1 MGQVTPAEQP
11 DPRRQMG
18 VADQVLVGLSAL
30 AVAAIA
36 IYIMF
41 AIAGSLFRFEVPD
54 ELLIVSEMMLLVIFP
69 PMAFLVRKDLFIRVD
84 VLADRFSSVSRE
96 RLDYLSHAFGLLF
109 FGLLGLGG
117 WYAFS
122 DSWAYGTLHM
132 GNVELPEWIG
142 RGVLLLGVCG
152 GFIAQAVILLRRLFK
167 R

>member
-18 VADQVLVGLSAL
+18 LADQILVGLAAL

-69 PMAFLVRKDLFIRVD
+69 PMAFLVRRDLFIKVD
-84 VLADRFSSVSRE
+84 VLAGKLSEGVQH
-96 RLDYLSHAFGLLF
+96 RLDYLANIFGLLF
-109 FGLLGLGG
+109 FGLLGIAG
-117 WYAFS
+117 WHAFH

-142 RGVLLLGVCG
+142 RGVLLLGVVG
-152 GFIAQAVILLRRLFK
+152 GFVMQAMVLIRRLLG